1 MPVKAVA
8 GVGRNKMKV
17 SNPVPLDVDE
27 FDSNNDGDGFDDNDD
42 NDDGGGDDSGWE
54 PRTMKA
60 EGVDLDSE
68 PEPVSEEFKR
78 AMMQMV
84 VLPDEVFSVVKAMCD
99 EFGGIDSGQLISIAL
114 TVLRHQIKHKGPK
127 SIGAIVKEMQWDSKR
142 ASESVDRDMV
152 NKLGEV
158 K

>member
-68 PEPVSEEFKR
+68 
-78 AMMQMV
+78 
-84 VLPDEVFSVVKAMCD
+84 
-99 EFGGIDSGQLISIAL
+99 
-114 TVLRHQIKHKGPK
+114 
-127 SIGAIVKEMQWDSKR
+127 
-142 ASESVDRDMV
+142 
-152 NKLGEV
+152 
-158 K
+158 